1 MKIPN
6 FIDTQVIDK
15 DGRLTPTWKQIL
27 SQLFTELQ
35 LNLSDEGIIMPQ
47 QTTANISQLNIS
59 KYIGGLV
66 YNIDTDKAMANIAG
80 TYKNIITA

>member
-6 FIDTQVIDK
+6 FIDTQVINK
-15 DGRLTPTWKQIL
+15 DGYLTPSWKQIL
-27 SQLFTELQ
+27 AQLFTELQ

-47 QTTANISQLNIS
+47 QTTANITQLNIS

-66 YNIDTDKAMANIAG
+66 YNSDTDKGMINIAG